1 MNKKYDVIVIGGGYV
16 GLEAVFVILYKGY
29 NIFLL
34 IFNFKKLGMMLC
46 NLLIGGLV
54 KGIIIREIDVLGGM

>member
-16 GLEAVFVILYKGY
+16 GLEVVFVILYKGY